1 MRYDTLIQLYN
12 QLDNIYTALSL
23 MLLLLLALGL
33 AASWTPIRFR
43 PTAQACVL
51 ALALLEYTGLLLFVT
66 IGGAIK

>member
-33 AASWTPIRFR
+33 AAAWTPIRFR
-43 PTAQACVL
+43 PFAQGFVL
-51 ALALLEYTGLLLFVT
+51 ALALFEYTGLLLFVT